1 MESVVQQRDGLGIGS
16 DCYDAVTSSGDAAL
30 AYIAQHHAG
39 ETFGFVGQQK
49 DRAALSAAGLDLSE
63 EVVAD
68 TFICCGFNDD
78 RTNDLD
84 SYDDVL
90 AEAKARGAKMLCLN
104 PDIFVMRGGKKEL
117 CAGAIAQR
125 YAEIGGEVIEFG
137 KPAAPIYDRA
147 FALAQA
153 ASGTAFE
160 RDQALAIGDN
170 MATDLAGAETY
181 GLDFLF
187 VSSGIEADRIAE
199 RGEALLSDRAGA
211 SPSTDFNLVAVVDG
225 LR

>member
-1 MESVVQQRDGLGIGS
+1 
-16 DCYDAVTSSGDAAL
+16 
-30 AYIAQHHAG
+30 
-39 ETFGFVGQQK
+39 
-49 DRAALSAAGLDLSE
+49 
-63 EVVAD
+63 
-68 TFICCGFNDD
+68 
-78 RTNDLD
+78 
-84 SYDDVL
+84 
-90 AEAKARGAKMLCLN
+90 MLCLN